1 MLSSE
6 ELTAWYERLNFS
18 PETRSVIDRVRSS
31 EPARRVGGGRGNVSG
46 RYPSRK
52 MGMTIQFESHRVR
65 TRRHL
70 RNGARRFGRR
80 VLRPTAF
87 Y

>member
-31 EPARRVGGGRGNVSG
+31 EPA
-46 RYPSRK
+46 
-52 MGMTIQFESHRVR
+52 
-65 TRRHL
+65 
-70 RNGARRFGRR
+70 GAWAGAAG
-80 VLRPTAF
+80 T
-87 Y
+87 